1 MSARAARA
9 AAESH
14 FWSTVAMS
22 LPASPPSPPPA
33 PAAAA
38 TAIAAPPSLLALNG
52 IAADKIRAAVA
63 ANVSES
69 DPESAKDFIKRVQGL
84 FPSLPEDAL
93 REHTNGLDPDELK
106 SFASRCGVKV
116 ENVHSSAL
124 LIDATC
130 QILVAGGILI
140 SRLAKAPSFVS
151 ADVDEDV
158 TFPDLPNRTD
168 TPDAVVRAAKLASEK
183 ILAFVKGESSEAPA
197 AAQHLYS
204 LEISR
209 ELKKAAAGSFVT
221 DAKVYPAGAV
231 VDSVLNPMYAIGYGQ
246 PKRLNNK
253 IVHVR
258 DSLSGAQ
265 VDMRV
270 TNVIVTKRSGSM
282 EIILRG
288 TTLPVAGAPAFPVDE
303 GTKAHC
309 VLLDK
314 TFNIMPGQKSVNVMI
329 RTDSDTIGGIVR
341 VAAAS
346 SKDLKAALSLSADFD
361 KAATHLG
368 MVLAKQGGGGQSA
381 CAPMAI
387 MQMLLNK
394 FNPASSANVLEGA
407 ILLRKCA
414 AEFMMNPDVLFFK
427 FMKYLNMVPT
437 GVPAIVLQTAA
448 VHVISKLAEMN
459 QVDAKLWAAFK
470 VPYKA
475 MFRSDISL
483 QDDFVA
489 SVGVIAR
496 NHAESWDDSAGLGP
510 VEIAAHAVVRM
521 KKEFDPQVQSGAR
534 TIDVMALL
542 VSSAG
547 LLNIALVQPHD
558 EYARISFCMGTRMDL
573 DTGLMMWK
581 ESTSG
586 VAGHWEAATSVNYAA
601 LEFVSESHQRLL
613 GNFSAMWLGMLKG
626 GKVVSA
632 SPPKDA
638 QFASS
643 PAAAKHF
650 AERDAAKAQQ
660 AADKAAADAAAA
672 KDADASG
679 FVIVGSNKR
688 APNQKQNGADKQAA
702 AKQAASEENKEAAL
716 DRDATKDT
724 VRQFINERFKRS
736 PEVAQRMRNLVARAY
751 SVGST
756 PSVVRHALRTGSCV
770 YGTVC
775 PRNGCDKAHKKVPA
789 AASVSQ
795 PPPTAP
801 TQHARSPQQNGG
813 QSREITLRV
822 DDGGSGGAISFANVV
837 ARSAQAAA
845 SQQIAQQQSQLLLD
859 EVQQLRQMNM
869 VLQQQQRLQQPQ
881 PLAAITSPPR
891 PPSGIA
897 GGGRLTEQKLSAIIA
912 NAVVLAMQLQDQE

>member
-1 MSARAARA
+1 
-9 AAESH
+9 
-14 FWSTVAMS
+14 MS

-69 DPESAKDFIKRVQGL
+69 DPESAKDFLKRVQGL

-106 SFASRCGVKV
+106 TFASRCGVKV

-151 ADVDEDV
+151 ADVDDDV
-158 TFPDLPNRTD
+158 TFPDLPSRTD
-168 TPDAVVRAAKLASEK
+168 TPDAVVRAAKLASAK
-183 ILAFVKGESSEAPA
+183 LVAFLKGESSEAPV

-204 LEISR
+204 PEMSR
-209 ELKKAAAGSFVT
+209 ELKKAAASAFDT
-221 DAKVYPAGAV
+221 DPKVYPAGAV
-231 VDSVLNPMYAIGYGQ
+231 VDSVLNPMYAIGLGQ
-246 PKRLNNK
+246 QKRLIHK
-253 IVHVR
+253 TVHVR

-265 VDMRV
+265 VDIRV

-288 TTLPVAGAPAFPVDE
+288 TTLPVAGAPAFPADDGKKV
-303 GTKAHC
+303 HS
-309 VLLDK
+309 VLLDS

-361 KAATHLG
+361 KAAANLG
-368 MVLAKQGGGGQSA
+368 MVLAKQGGGGQLA

-407 ILLRKCA
+407 IILRKCA
-414 AEFMMNPDVLFFK
+414 AELMMYPEVLFFT
-427 FMKYLNMVPT
+427 FMKYLNMVST

-558 EYARISFCMGTRMDL
+558 EYARISFCMGKRMDL

-581 ESTSG
+581 KSTSG

-613 GNFSAMWLGMLKG
+613 GNVSAMWLGLLKG

-632 SPPKDA
+632 SPPKDT

-643 PAAAKHF
+643 PAAAKHV

-672 KDADASG
+672 KDVEG
-679 FVIVGSNKR
+679 FEIVGSNKR
-688 APNQKQNGADKQAA
+688 APNQKQNGADKQSG

-716 DRDATKDT
+716 DRDATKDS
-724 VRQFINERFKRS
+724 VRQFINERFKRDS
-736 PEVAQRMRNLVARAY
+736 ALAQRIRNVVAHAY
-751 SVGST
+751 AVGST
-756 PSVVRHALRTGSCV
+756 PSIVRHALRTGTRSCV
-770 YGTVC
+770 FGTVC
-775 PRNGCDKAHKKVPA
+775 PRKGCDKAHLKVPA
-789 AASVSQ
+789 AVLPPRTSPPAPPAASSQ
-795 PPPTAP
+795 RSGDAPARVIVHVGDGLGRIPTYAELAAAPPPDRNRQAMED
-801 TQHARSPQQNGG
+801 QN
-813 QSREITLRV
+813 EH
-822 DDGGSGGAISFANVV
+822 
-837 ARSAQAAA
+837 
-845 SQQIAQQQSQLLLD
+845 
-859 EVQQLRQMNM
+859 LRQMLFQERQ
-869 VLQQQQRLQQPQ
+869 LQQRVLT
-881 PLAAITSPPR
+881 TSPPQVR
-891 PPSGIA
+891 SG
-897 GGGRLTEQKLSAIIA
+897 GLQVPTEQDLALRVQ
-912 NAVVLAMQLQDQE
+912 NAVVQALPALVASVMQAMQQK